1 MARYTVRV
9 ELHNATTWQDYD
21 TLHTAMGKEGF
32 SRTIVGSDGVTYEL
46 PTAEYVI
53 TGTLTSQQVLDRAKR
68 AAAVTGK
75 SSSILVSEVVNWM
88 WLGLTALKRSGTY

>member
-1 MARYTVRV
+1 MSSYTVRV
-9 ELHNATTWQDYD
+9 ELHHATTWQDYD

-32 SRTIVGSDGVTYEL
+32 SRTILGSDGITYEL

-53 TGTLTSQQVLDRAKR
+53 AGSLTTQQVLDRVKR

-75 SSSILVSEVVNWM
+75 SYSVLVSEVVNWM
-88 WLGLTALKRSGTY
+88 WSGLTALKRSGTY